1 MDGHEM
7 TSSPAHRAGAAA
19 GSGDPGSSGYGGWDA
34 GAGAASGDADSL
46 TTPLLVGESARVAE
60 KKVGRHRRRSAGL
73 PAHAPAAPPGGVVA
87 NVPVSYTHLTLP
99 TKRIV

>member
-1 MDGHEM
+1 MAHRPEDEGAPMDGHEM

-73 PAHAPAAPPGGVVA
+73 PAHA
-87 NVPVSYTHLTLP
+87 VSYTHLTLP
-99 TKRIV
+99 TKA